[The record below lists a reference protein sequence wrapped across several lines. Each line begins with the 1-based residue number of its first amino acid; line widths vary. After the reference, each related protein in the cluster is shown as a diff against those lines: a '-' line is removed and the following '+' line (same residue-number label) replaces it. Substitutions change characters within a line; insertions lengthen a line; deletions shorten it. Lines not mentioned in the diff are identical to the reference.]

1 MAEKATRFEPP
12 AFMPMRPGG
21 HGGGR
26 RFGMPVE
33 KPKDFRGTMR
43 RLWHFFGREKKSLV
57 VVFGL
62 VLVDAVVVLFAPYLT
77 GRAIDA
83 MRGGVHS
90 VLFGSLRTV
99 ILILLGVYLTDV
111 LLTFTNNFLM
121 AGISQRIVKGMR
133 AGLFAKLQK
142 LPVSFF
148 DTRTHGDLM
157 SRFTND
163 IDNISST
170 ISQSTVT
177 LMSDIVGIVG
187 SFVVMLMLNPLL
199 TLASVVTVPLV
210 ALLSKTIA
218 GRTRV
223 LFKAQQNAL
232 GRLNGHIEE
241 SISGFSVIKAF
252 NHEERAVSEF
262 GRINRELYEV
272 GLKAQITSGYLM
284 PLMNII
290 SNIGFAVIAAVGGV
304 LAVRGII
311 TVGVIASFLSY
322 SKQFSRPLNDV
333 ANIFNT
339 LQTAVAGA
347 ERIFE
352 VLDSAE
358 EPPDE
363 STARELNNPRGE
375 VDFDGVDFAYRPGV
389 PILRDIRFTAR
400 AGRTIAL
407 VGPTGAGKTTI
418 VNLVNRFY
426 DVTGGAIRIDGSDIR
441 DYTRESL
448 RRCFGIVLQDTYLF
462 SGTIRENIRYGR
474 LDATEEE
481 IRAAAVEACAD
492 SFIRK
497 LENGYDTVLSE
508 SGTNLSEGQR
518 QLLAI
523 ARAILANPSIL
534 ILDEATSNVDTRTE
548 MNLQEAMVRLMNG
561 RTCFIIAHRLS
572 TIRDADVILVID
584 GGRIVESGNH
594 RELLEK
600 GGFYSRLY
608 NSQFNNIAT

>member
-1 MAEKATRFEPP
+1 MAEKGTRYEQT
-12 AFMPMRPGG
+12 FMPMRPGG

-26 RFGMPVE
+26 RFGMPAE
-33 KPKDFRGTMR
+33 KPKNFRGTML
-43 RLWHFFGREKKSLV
+43 RLWHFFGREKKSLL
-57 VVFGL
+57 VVFSL
-62 VLVDAVVVLFAPYLT
+62 VLVDASVVLFAPYLT
-77 GRAIDA
+77 GRAIDT
-83 MRGGVHS
+83 MRGGAHS
-90 VLFGSLRTV
+90 VLFGSLRTA
-99 ILILLGVYLTDV
+99 ILMLLGVYLTDV
-111 LLTFTNNFLM
+111 LLTFANNFLM
-121 AGISQRIVKGMR
+121 AGISQRIVRGMR
-133 AGLFAKLQK
+133 AGLFSKLQR
-142 LPVSFF
+142 LPISFF

-177 LMSDIVGIVG
+177 LMSDIIGIVG
-187 SFVVMLMLNPLL
+187 SFLVMLMLNPLL
-199 TLASVVTVPLV
+199 TLASVITVPLV

-218 GRTRV
+218 ARTRV
-223 LFKAQQNAL
+223 LFKGQQAAL
-232 GRLNGHIEE
+232 GKLNGHIEE

-252 NHEERAVSEF
+252 NHEQRAVSEF
-262 GRINRELYEV
+262 DRINRELYSV
-272 GLKAQITSGYLM
+272 GLKAQIISGYLM

-347 ERIFE
+347 GRIFE

-358 EPPDE
+358 EPPDGPG
-363 STARELNNPRGE
+363 ARNLENPRGE

-389 PILRDIRFTAR
+389 PILRDILFTAR
-400 AGRTIAL
+400 AGSTVAL

-418 VNLVNRFY
+418 VNLLSRFY
-426 DVTGGAIRIDGSDIR
+426 DVTGGAIRIDGTDIR
-441 DYTRESL
+441 GCTRESL

-481 IRAAAVEACAD
+481 IRAAAGEACAD
-492 SFIRK
+492 TFIRK
-497 LENGYDTVLSE
+497 LEDGYDTVLSE
-508 SGTNLSEGQR
+508 SGANLSEGQR

-584 GGRIVESGNH
+584 GGRIVESGSH

-600 GGFYSRLY
+600 DGFYSKLY
-608 NSQFNNIAT
+608 NIQFNNIAT